1 MSMKKRYKF
10 QLPQNKE
17 VKGTNVRVENGEIL
31 VDVEFEEK
39 FEPKDGDFLVSCRGG
54 IFICSITKSTR
65 NSYGAYCG
73 VNSLGDI
80 IISENHS
87 MFLWTPKDGCR
98 YATEQEKSDFLERLE
113 KERHKRWNAETKFLE
128 DIRWKP
134 KEGEEYWFIDYDG
147 GLIGKTFENTPYD
160 RIRIA
165 ANNCF
170 KTEETARPYA
180 DKIKE
185 ILKNS
190 KSE

>member
-1 MSMKKRYKF
+1 M
-10 QLPQNKE
+10 
-17 VKGTNVRVENGEIL
+17 RVENGEIL
-31 VDVEFEEK
+31 VDVEFKEK
-39 FEPKDGDFLVSCRGG
+39 FEPKDGDFLCAEGCGVFIYNGKQGTLSGRRTLGAYLGVDCRG
-54 IFICSITKSTR
+54 
-65 NSYGAYCG
+65 A
-73 VNSLGDI
+73 
-80 IISENHS
+80 ISESQTENKWAF
-87 MFLWTPKDGCR
+87 MDKCR

-134 KEGEEYWFIDYDG
+134 KEGEDYWFIDYDG